1 MNCHFRDQALQAVM
15 GYLRRTGQTLNFSGS
30 VYSLA
35 RGEVDEK
42 IVEKAFNANAVSLA
56 FNGVIR
62 IGGVEIPIGWDIAR
76 IRRRV
81 EDYLRKKASGEE
93 IIRIA
98 VCLNVRLR

>member
-1 MNCHFRDQALQAVM
+1 MKCCFKDQALRTVI
-15 GYLRRTGQTLNFSGS
+15 GYLRRTGQTLTFSDGA
-30 VYSLA
+30 YSLR
-35 RGEVDEK
+35 RGEVD
-42 IVEKAFNANAVSLA
+42 ILIAEKAFNDNAVSLTP
-56 FNGVIR
+56 NGMIR

-81 EDYLRKKASGEE
+81 EDHLRKKASGEE